1 MTEER
6 KHKHRIP
13 ALPAPRLPPHT
24 SPMVATSTDTLPDA
38 PSRSWRASLQTYL
51 QPKML
56 AMLLL
61 GFGSGLPFM
70 MFFSKLSRW
79 LSEVGIDKSTIGFF
93 YWIGLAYALKF
104 LWAPVVDRTRIPGLT
119 RMLGQRRSWMMA
131 AVAGTIVGMLLIGGA
146 DPSPTVA
153 GSLTP
158 LVIGSFILT
167 YSGATLDISVDAWR
181 IESGANSEQANLAA
195 VYQLGYRFAIMAA
208 GYALILADIASWQVT
223 YAATAAMM
231 GAVGLVILFVREPAP
246 SSRKRSTT
254 LAESFRDTV
263 IDPFTDLFVRLGK
276 WIVPVLAL
284 VMLYR
289 LSDFTMGVMTQPLYS
304 DLGYTKTQ
312 VGLVQGTF
320 GPWPMIAGAFLGGL
334 LTVRYG
340 MMKTLLLGAVLTIVT
355 NGAFA
360 WLATQQGAV
369 TWKIFVTI
377 LADNLAVGIVG
388 TVFIAYM
395 SSLASR
401 RYAATQYA
409 LLSSAYAFVNKLIA
423 GLSGALYD
431 GVGAVNF
438 FLLTALYGLPAVALI
453 LYIWRYG
460 SPVAKGESKDEPPT
474 EAIAS

>member
-1 MTEER
+1 MVSPTSTVS
-6 KHKHRIP
+6 
-13 ALPAPRLPPHT
+13 APAP
-24 SPMVATSTDTLPDA
+24 A
-38 PSRSWRASLQTYL
+38 PSTRSWWDSITTYF

-79 LSEVGIDKSTIGFF
+79 LSEVGIERATIGFF

-104 LWAPVVDRTRIPGLT
+104 IWAPIVDRTRLPLLT
-119 RMLGQRRSWMMA
+119 PLLGQRRSWMML
-131 AVAGTIVGMLLIGGA
+131 AVIGTIIGMLFIA
-146 DPSPTVA
+146 SANPSPAIA

-158 LVIGSFILT
+158 LIIGSFILT

-181 IESGANSEQANLAA
+181 IESGSNDEQANLAA

-208 GYALILADIASWQVT
+208 GYSLILADIASWHVT
-223 YAATAAMM
+223 YVATAAMM
-231 GAVGLVILFVREPAP
+231 AMVGLVILFVKEPIP
-246 SSRKRSTT
+246 SERKAAVG
-254 LAESFRDTV
+254 LKESFRANV
-263 IDPFTDLFVRLGK
+263 IDPFWDFFHRLGR
-276 WIVPVLAL
+276 WVVPVLAL
-284 VMLYR
+284 VALYR
-289 LSDFTMGVMTQPLYS
+289 LSDFTMGVMTQPLYD

-320 GPWPMIAGAFLGGL
+320 GPWPMIAGAFLGGV

-340 MMKTLLLGAVLTIVT
+340 MMKTLLLGAFLTIIT

-360 WLATQQGAV
+360 WLATQEGAV

-395 SSLASR
+395 SALASR
-401 RYAATQYA
+401 KYAATQYA
-409 LLSSAYAFVNKLIA
+409 LLSSAYALINKVIA
-423 GLSGALYD
+423 GFSGALYAS
-431 GVGAVNF
+431 VGSVNF
-438 FLLTALYGLPAVALI
+438 FLITALYGLPAVALI
-453 LYIWRYG
+453 LFIWRYG
-460 SPVAKGESKDEPPT
+460 SPLARGENSTAEDSQLIPDSDSTP
-474 EAIAS
+474 AASPA

>member
-1 MTEER
+1 MGTTDTA
-6 KHKHRIP
+6 KP
-13 ALPAPRLPPHT
+13 TDLTAPR
-24 SPMVATSTDTLPDA
+24 
-38 PSRSWRASLQTYL
+38 RSWLASFQTYL

-79 LSEVGIDKSTIGFF
+79 LAEVGVDKATIGFF

-104 LWAPVVDRTRIPGLT
+104 IWAPIVDRTRLPVLTGL
-119 RMLGQRRSWMMA
+119 LGQRRSWMML
-131 AVAGTIVGMLLIGGA
+131 AVIGTIIGMLFIA
-146 DPSPTVA
+146 SANPSPAVA

-158 LVIGSFILT
+158 LIIGSFILT

-181 IESGANSEQANLAA
+181 IETGDNDEQANLAA

-208 GYALILADIASWQVT
+208 GYSLILADIASWHVT
-223 YAATAAMM
+223 YIATAAMM
-231 GAVGLVILFVREPAP
+231 GMIALVILFVKEPAQ
-246 SSRKRSTT
+246 SERAAAIGLKQ
-254 LAESFRDTV
+254 SFRVNV
-263 IDPFTDLFVRLGK
+263 IDPFWDLFHRLGR
-276 WIVPVLAL
+276 WVVPVMAL
-284 VMLYR
+284 VALYR
-289 LSDFTMGVMTQPLYS
+289 LSDFTMGVMTQPLYEE
-304 DLGYTKTQ
+304 LGYTKTQ

-340 MMKTLLLGAVLTIVT
+340 MMKTLLLGAILTIVT

-360 WLATQQGAV
+360 WLATTEGAV
-369 TWKIFVTI
+369 TWRIFVTI

-395 SSLASR
+395 SALASR
-401 RYAATQYA
+401 KYAATQYA
-409 LLSSAYAFVNKLIA
+409 LLSSAYALVNKFIA
-423 GLSGALYD
+423 GFSGAVYD
-431 GVGAVNF
+431 AIGSVSF

-460 SPVAKGESKDEPPT
+460 SPLAKGEAKEESPT
-474 EAIAS
+474 TVVFD